1 MKKIIIANWKMNPV
15 SSKDAVKLFE
25 GVKKGIQKAKNAD
38 IVICPSFIHL
48 FALLKNKGRSRV
60 FIGAEDTFWE
70 HKGPFTGEISPVMLK
85 DLGVTHVIIGHSERR
100 RWLGETDEMVNKK
113 IKAALKAGLIPII
126 CVGEREREIEGEIPE
141 IVEEQLR
148 SALKGL
154 RRGQF
159 KNGIIAYE
167 PVWAIGTGVPET
179 PDNATK
185 AAIFIRKIVKS
196 VLGKNTAE
204 KVRIIYGGS
213 VNATNSASF
222 IAREIRGMEG
232 MLVGGASLDAN
243 EFIKIV
249 KSVI

>member
-1 MKKIIIANWKMNPV
+1 M
-15 SSKDAVKLFE
+15 
-25 GVKKGIQKAKNAD
+25 
-38 IVICPSFIHL
+38 
-48 FALLKNKGRSRV
+48 
-60 FIGAEDTFWE
+60 
-70 HKGPFTGEISPVMLK
+70 
-85 DLGVTHVIIGHSERR
+85 
-100 RWLGETDEMVNKK
+100 
-113 IKAALKAGLIPII
+113 
-126 CVGEREREIEGEIPE
+126 
-141 IVEEQLR
+141 
-148 SALKGL
+148 
-154 RRGQF
+154 
-159 KNGIIAYE
+159 
-167 PVWAIGTGVPET
+167 PET